1 MLIQLTLTNFLS
13 YREERCF
20 SLVASAERGHEEN
33 LISAQENGYK
43 GLHKAALL
51 YGANASGKS
60 NLIKAL
66 AFLQGMVGIGHAM
79 QPGQKLARSAFKL
92 DASSSLEPTSFEII
106 FLEEGTRY
114 AYGISFTESAIV
126 SEYLYTWPEGRKA
139 IVFERFGQ
147 DFKFTKKVEEQKAL
161 AGRTHA
167 TAPYLSVAT
176 NWNLDLTASAFRWI
190 TRRLVLSVGSPTN
203 GSQGYLNP
211 AWRAYTASILQKSGN
226 EILGLLR
233 AADFSIAN
241 LSAASRQMSEAEI
254 PPVFVAEIRE
264 SLKTST
270 IWDIRTSHQCLGGAG
285 ELMQVP
291 FDLNEESLGT
301 QRFFEMLGPWLDVLS
316 NEKVFFMDE
325 FDTGLH
331 PVLSEYLL
339 SRFLKAS
346 KRSQFV
352 FTTHNTNF
360 LASGL
365 LRRDQVWLT
374 EMDPKTRGTDL
385 YSLAELG
392 LRNDHNLEKG
402 YLSGKY
408 GGIPLPGV
416 RS

>member
-1 MLIQLTLTNFLS
+1 
-13 YREERCF
+13 
-20 SLVASAERGHEEN
+20 
-33 LISAQENGYK
+33 
-43 GLHKAALL
+43 
-51 YGANASGKS
+51 
-60 NLIKAL
+60 
-66 AFLQGMVGIGHAM
+66 
-79 QPGQKLARSAFKL
+79 
-92 DASSSLEPTSFEII
+92 
-106 FLEEGTRY
+106 
-114 AYGISFTESAIV
+114 
-126 SEYLYTWPEGRKA
+126 
-139 IVFERFGQ
+139 
-147 DFKFTKKVEEQKAL
+147 
-161 AGRTHA
+161 
-167 TAPYLSVAT
+167 
-176 NWNLDLTASAFRWI
+176 
-190 TRRLVLSVGSPTN
+190 
-203 GSQGYLNP
+203 
-211 AWRAYTASILQKSGN
+211 
-226 EILGLLR
+226 
-233 AADFSIAN
+233 
-241 LSAASRQMSEAEI
+241 
-254 PPVFVAEIRE
+254 
-264 SLKTST
+264 
-270 IWDIRTSHQCLGGAG
+270 
-285 ELMQVP
+285 MQVP